1 LKGYRNGPE
10 LIRTD
15 RNLSMQKVGRE
26 VRIDFRGICD
36 ILKFK
41 RDWIGGKTMAGSEYD
56 LLIAG
61 GGPAGLTAGI
71 YATRGGLHTV
81 LIEKMV
87 PGGQAASTFLIENYP
102 GFPEG
107 VPGPELS
114 QAMENQAKRFGL
126 EIISGTIEKLHSKD
140 HLWEITQE
148 GRKFIS
154 KAVIV
159 ATGVNQVKLGIPG
172 EEELTGKGVSY
183 CATCDGPFF
192 RGQDI
197 GVVGGGDSAVDEALY
212 LTRFANRVYLIH
224 RRNAL
229 RAEKIIQ
236 ERAFR
241 NEKIKILWD
250 TVVTKVLGETGVEG
264 MELRNVKTGEMQIL
278 KASGVF
284 FYVGLRPNAEFLR
297 GIVKMDGQGYVI
309 TDDHMATSAPG
320 IFAAGDV
327 RQKLLRQVTTAVGDG
342 ATAAFAAE
350 RYIESLPSF
359 PKRGR

>member
-1 LKGYRNGPE
+1 
-10 LIRTD
+10 
-15 RNLSMQKVGRE
+15 MGRE
-26 VRIDFRGICD
+26 VRIDFQGIYD

-41 RDWIGGKTMAGSEYD
+41 RSSIGGKTMEGSEYD

-71 YATRGGLHTV
+71 YATRGGLRTL

-107 VPGPELS
+107 IPGAELS

-126 EIISGTIEKLHSKD
+126 EIISGEIGKLDSEGR
-140 HLWEITQE
+140 LWKATQE
-148 GRKFIS
+148 GRKFIC

-159 ATGVNQVKLGIPG
+159 ATGVNPVKLGIPG
-172 EEELTGKGVSY
+172 EEELTGRGVSY

-236 ERAFR
+236 ERR
-241 NEKIKILWD
+241 S
-250 TVVTKVLGETGVEG
+250 G
-264 MELRNVKTGEMQIL
+264 MKKSRF
-278 KASGVF
+278 SGT
-284 FYVGLRPNAEFLR
+284 P
-297 GIVKMDGQGYVI
+297 
-309 TDDHMATSAPG
+309 
-320 IFAAGDV
+320 
-327 RQKLLRQVTTAVGDG
+327 
-342 ATAAFAAE
+342 
-350 RYIESLPSF
+350 SLPKSWAR
-359 PKRGR
+359 PEWREWN

>member
-1 LKGYRNGPE
+1 
-10 LIRTD
+10 
-15 RNLSMQKVGRE
+15 MGRP
-26 VRIDFRGICD
+26 
-36 ILKFK
+36 
-41 RDWIGGKTMAGSEYD
+41 EYD
-56 LLIAG
+56 LLIVG
-61 GGPAGLTAGI
+61 GGPAGLTAGM
-71 YATRGGLHTV
+71 YATRGGLRTV
-81 LIEKMV
+81 LIEKLA
-87 PGGQAASTFLIENYP
+87 PGGQAASTFMIENYP

-107 VPGPELS
+107 IPGPELS

-126 EIISGTIEKLHSKD
+126 EIINGEIEQLISRG
-140 HLWEITQE
+140 HLWEVIQE
-148 GRKFIS
+148 GNKFIG

-159 ATGVNQVKLGIPG
+159 ATGVNPVKLGIPG
-172 EEELTGKGVSY
+172 EEELTGRGVSY

-192 RGQDI
+192 RGQEI

-212 LTRFANRVYLIH
+212 LTRFANQVYLIH

-264 MELRNVKTGEMQIL
+264 MELRNVKTLEMRTL
-278 KASGVF
+278 KVSGVF
-284 FYVGLRPNAEFLR
+284 FYVGLKPNAEFLR
-297 GIVKMDGQGYVI
+297 GIAQMDEQGYVI
-309 TDDHMATSAPG
+309 TDDHMATSVPG

-350 RYIESLPSF
+350 RYIESLSSCQ
-359 PKRGR
+359 KGGH

>member
-1 LKGYRNGPE
+1 
-10 LIRTD
+10 
-15 RNLSMQKVGRE
+15 MGRP
-26 VRIDFRGICD
+26 
-36 ILKFK
+36 
-41 RDWIGGKTMAGSEYD
+41 EYD
-56 LLIAG
+56 LLIVG
-61 GGPAGLTAGI
+61 GGPAGLTAGM
-71 YATRGGLHTV
+71 YATRGGLRTV
-81 LIEKMV
+81 LIEKLA
-87 PGGQAASTFLIENYP
+87 PGGQAASTFMIENYP

-107 VPGPELS
+107 IPGPALS

-126 EIISGTIEKLHSKD
+126 EIINGEIEQLISRGR
-140 HLWEITQE
+140 LWEVIQE
-148 GRKFIS
+148 GKKFIGQ
-154 KAVIV
+154 AVIV
-159 ATGVNQVKLGIPG
+159 ATGVNPVKLGIPG
-172 EEELTGKGVSY
+172 EEELTGRGVSY

-192 RGQDI
+192 RGQEI

-212 LTRFANRVYLIH
+212 LTRFANQVYLIH

-264 MELRNVKTGEMQIL
+264 MELRNVKTREMRTL
-278 KASGVF
+278 KVSGVF
-284 FYVGLRPNAEFLR
+284 FYVGLKPNAEFLR
-297 GIVKMDGQGYVI
+297 GIVKMDEQGYVI

-350 RYIESLPSF
+350 RYIESLSSCQ
-359 PKRGR
+359 KGGH